1 MKVLNEPVTGVKIT
15 KSGDEYRYDVVKV
28 ADRVFNQANYFLPFT
43 RSEIENS
50 KGTLEQNPNY

>member
-1 MKVLNEPVTGVKIT
+1 MKVLNEPVKGVKIT
-15 KSGDEYRYDVVKV
+15 KSGDDYKYEVVKV
-28 ADRVFNQANYFLPFT
+28 ADRTFIQANYFLPFT